1 MAYKPN
7 VENRWWVETSVK
19 RPRKPEPPAPEPATP
34 ATARV
39 EPGTP
44 QQTDSDQTLAQ
55 LRIVENFYSVARDYN
70 QDRAK
75 DDLTDNNLRIARAAN
90 PQPGQ
95 WVYVAMTE
103 EHYPARLIKRIK
115 DEFRLPREARGIV
128 LDHGRVVR
136 LLVCGPELEDWMLD
150 VTLSDEPSVDVYVW
164 NTMHRERLFKR
175 AEEALRQA
183 RRWALNLIEH
193 PPARDEPFRGALL

>member
-1 MAYKPN
+1 MAHKPN

-19 RPRKPEPPAPEPATP
+19 RPRKPAPSGPAAPA
-34 ATARV
+34 AGGA
-39 EPGTP
+39 EQGTP
-44 QQTDSDQTLAQ
+44 EQAESEQAAMQLA
-55 LRIVENFYSVARDYN
+55 IVENFYSVARDYD

-75 DDLTDNNLRIARAAN
+75 EDLTDNNLRIARAAN

-115 DEFRLPREARGIV
+115 DEFRLPREARGVI

-136 LLVCGPELEDWMLD
+136 MLVCGPQLEDWMLD

-183 RRWALNLIEH
+183 RRWALSLIEH
-193 PPARDEPFRGALL
+193 PPMRDEPFRGALL

>member
-1 MAYKPN
+1 MAHKPN

-19 RPRKPEPPAPEPATP
+19 RPRKPEPAAPEAV
-34 ATARV
+34 ASEMAGA
-39 EPGTP
+39 EPDTP
-44 QQTDSDQTLAQ
+44 QEGEGALAQ
-55 LRIVENFYSVARDYN
+55 LRIVENFYSVARDYD

-75 DDLTDNNLRIARAAN
+75 EDLTDNNLRIARAAN
-90 PQPGQ
+90 PSPGQ

-115 DEFRLPREARGIV
+115 DEFRLPREARGVI

-136 LLVCGPELEDWMLD
+136 MLICGPQFEDWMLD

-183 RRWALNLIEH
+183 RRWALSLIEH
-193 PPARDEPFRGALL
+193 PPVRDEPFRGALL

>member
-1 MAYKPN
+1 MVQKSN
-7 VENRWWVETSVK
+7 VDRWWVETSVK
-19 RPRKPEPPAPEPATP
+19 KPKQTKSESDL
-34 ATARV
+34 
-39 EPGTP
+39 P
-44 QQTDSDQTLAQ
+44 QLPVAMS
-55 LRIVENFYSVARDYN
+55 FYSVAKDYE
-70 QDRAK
+70 QERAK
-75 DDLTDNNLRIARAAN
+75 EDLTDNNLRIIRAAN
-90 PQPGQ
+90 PPLGD

-115 DEFRLPREARGIV
+115 DEFRLPREARGVI

-136 LLVCGPELEDWMLD
+136 MLICGPQLEDWMLD

-183 RRWALNLIEH
+183 RRWALSLIEY

>member
-1 MAYKPN
+1 MAHKPN

-19 RPRKPEPPAPEPATP
+19 RPRKTGPAAPDPRQGEHDA
-34 ATARV
+34 
-39 EPGTP
+39 P
-44 QQTDSDQTLAQ
+44 QEAGSEQSPVQ
-55 LRIVENFYSVARDYN
+55 LHIVENFYSVASGYD

-75 DDLTDNNLRIARAAN
+75 EDLTDNNLRIARAAN

-103 EHYPARLIKRIK
+103 EHYPSRLIKRIK
-115 DEFRLPREARGIV
+115 DEFRLPREARGVI

-136 LLVCGPELEDWMLD
+136 LLVCGPQLEDWMLD

-193 PPARDEPFRGALL
+193 PPVRDEPFRGALL

>member
-1 MAYKPN
+1 MAIKPN

-19 RPRKPEPPAPEPATP
+19 RPRKPDPAAPDAGGADQPT
-34 ATARV
+34 
-39 EPGTP
+39 
-44 QQTDSDQTLAQ
+44 QQQVGSDQAPAQ
-55 LRIVENFYSVARDYN
+55 LPVGANFYSVARDYN

-75 DDLTDNNLRIARAAN
+75 EDLTDNNLRIARAAN

-95 WVYVAMTE
+95 WVCVAMTE
-103 EHYPARLIKRIK
+103 EHYSERLIKRIK
-115 DEFRLPREARGIV
+115 DEFRLPREARGVI

-136 LLVCGPELEDWMLD
+136 LLVCGPQLEDWMLD

-183 RRWALNLIEH
+183 RRWALSLIEY
-193 PPARDEPFRGALL
+193 PPVRDEPFRGALL

>member
-1 MAYKPN
+1 MAHKPN

-19 RPRKPEPPAPEPATP
+19 RPRKAEPAAP
-34 ATARV
+34 DARGGDHDAPH
-39 EPGTP
+39 EAGSEQPP
-44 QQTDSDQTLAQ
+44 LQLA
-55 LRIVENFYSVARDYN
+55 IVENFYSVARDYD

-115 DEFRLPREARGIV
+115 DEFRLPREARGVI

-136 LLVCGPELEDWMLD
+136 LLVCGPQLEDWMLD

-183 RRWALNLIEH
+183 RRWALSLIEY
-193 PPARDEPFRGALL
+193 PPPRDEPFRGALL

>member
-1 MAYKPN
+1 MAHKPN

-19 RPRKPEPPAPEPATP
+19 RPRKPEPAAPPPTP
-34 ATARV
+34 SI
-39 EPGTP
+39 ESESDTP
-44 QQTDSDQTLAQ
+44 PEEGPSPAQ

-75 DDLTDNNLRIARAAN
+75 EDLTDNNLRIARAAN

-103 EHYPARLIKRIK
+103 EHYPSRLTKRIK
-115 DEFRLPREARGIV
+115 DEFRLPREARGII

-136 LLVCGPELEDWMLD
+136 LLVCGPQLEDWMLD
-150 VTLSDEPSVDVYVW
+150 VTLGDEPSVDVYVW
-164 NTMHRERLFKR
+164 NTMYRERLFKR

>member
-1 MAYKPN
+1 MAHKPN
-7 VENRWWVETSVK
+7 VENRWWVETAVK
-19 RPRKPEPPAPEPATP
+19 RPRKADPPAPDPAGAEQRT
-34 ATARV
+34 
-39 EPGTP
+39 
-44 QQTDSDQTLAQ
+44 QQEIDSDQALVQ

-75 DDLTDNNLRIARAAN
+75 EDLTDNNLRIARAAN

-103 EHYPARLIKRIK
+103 EHYPARLTKRIK

-136 LLVCGPELEDWMLD
+136 LLVCGPQLEDWMLD
-150 VTLSDEPSVDVYVW
+150 VTLGDEPSVDVYVW

-183 RRWALNLIEH
+183 RRWALSLIEH
-193 PPARDEPFRGALL
+193 PPIRDEPFRGALL